1 MLILNSTSFAYAKNR
16 ADAIVKKSQLFNDLK
31 NIFFK
36 YNDSYFYAKKLDPV
50 KKEFY
55 DIYLYKVS
63 NKKVLEIL
71 KFKKAYFSN
80 EKWIA
85 KDGIKRELIYK
96 GDIPSR
102 YIDKKVASI
111 EILKGYKPKVIKLL
125 YEGKRVSLVDGFRVV
140 SLIKSKDID
149 ISKIKASLIQKI
161 FIPFFALAAIIIIFY
176 KIKFVKREL
185 KKGLAILTIILGVLV
200 GWALLFAITLLSE
213 NGVINGLYA
222 IPAIILLMLLVAFIV
237 KKSSFNTI

>member
-1 MLILNSTSFAYAKNR
+1 
-16 ADAIVKKSQLFNDLK
+16 
-31 NIFFK
+31 
-36 YNDSYFYAKKLDPV
+36 
-50 KKEFY
+50 
-55 DIYLYKVS
+55 
-63 NKKVLEIL
+63 
-71 KFKKAYFSN
+71 
-80 EKWIA
+80 
-85 KDGIKRELIYK
+85 
-96 GDIPSR
+96 
-102 YIDKKVASI
+102 
-111 EILKGYKPKVIKLL
+111 
-125 YEGKRVSLVDGFRVV
+125 FRVV